1 MYWFE
6 VVSPENQQFVF
17 SEFSLFFFS
26 SYVSSNSI
34 EVRGYGLGIAGSG
47 GVRSSIFF
55 VIDLTA
61 SAAMR
66 AEAGSYTPQGA
77 SQ

>member
-6 VVSPENQQFVF
+6 VVSPENKQFVF

-26 SYVSSNSI
+26 SYVSSNGI
-34 EVRGYGLGIAGSG
+34 EVRGYGLGIAWLRWGK
-47 GVRSSIFF
+47 VKYFL

-66 AEAGSYTPQGA
+66 ADAGSYTPQGA